1 MKELLESLKK
11 ATVEMNG
18 IKVVPFSVIEHL
30 LEKYEETNIEGD
42 LNKIQKYVLHIL
54 KTLEKDTKNLLND

>member
-1 MKELLESLKK
+1 MKELLESLKE

-18 IKVVPFSVIEHL
+18 IEVVPFSVIEHL
-30 LEKYEETNIEGD
+30 LQKYEETNIEGD
-42 LNKIQKYVLHIL
+42 LNKIQGYVFKIL